1 MPIYDYLCDHCGS
14 FSVLRP
20 IDQRDAGCRCP
31 TCEGDARRAILSAP
45 ALSSMTAHARAAHAA
60 NERAAHAPRTSAEY
74 QASRHPPG
82 CGCCSSKKSRAT
94 VRSADGAKGFPTKR
108 PWMISH

>member
-1 MPIYDYLCDHCGS
+1 MPIYDYLCDRCGS

-31 TCEGDARRAILSAP
+31 TCDGDARRAILSAP
-45 ALSSMTAHARAAHAA
+45 ALSSMPAHARAAHAT

-74 QASRHPPG
+74 AASRHPPG
-82 CGCCSSKKSRAT
+82 CGCCGAKRPQAT
-94 VRSADGAKGFPTKR
+94 APSAGGTKGFPAKR

>member
-1 MPIYDYLCDHCGS
+1 MPIYDYLCDRCGS

-20 IDQRDAGCRCP
+20 IDQRDADCRCP

-45 ALSSMTAHARAAHAA
+45 ALSAMTAQARAAHAT
-60 NERAAHAPRTSAEY
+60 NERAAHAPLTSAEY
-74 QASRHPPG
+74 RATRHPPG
-82 CGCCSSKKSRAT
+82 CGCCGANANHAT
-94 VRSADGAKGFPTKR
+94 ARGGDAAKGFPAKR